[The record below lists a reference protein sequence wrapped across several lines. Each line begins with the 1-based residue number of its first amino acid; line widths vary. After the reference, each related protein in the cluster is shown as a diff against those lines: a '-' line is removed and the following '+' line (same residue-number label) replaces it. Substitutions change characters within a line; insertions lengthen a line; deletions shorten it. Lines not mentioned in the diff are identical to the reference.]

1 MNGFGDMANMMDNM
15 MGGGWSGFGLAG
27 TLFNVLLLVAFLAA
41 VVWFVAR
48 ILPAGGENKSPVG
61 RVDPAE
67 ETLRER
73 FARGEID
80 AGEYERTLEVLRGGP
95 GQRTYEDYVR
105 EATRRLTGKP
115 SARE

>member
-1 MNGFGDMANMMDNM
+1 MMDNM
-15 MGGGWSGFGLAG
+15 MGNGWSGFGLAG
-27 TLFNVLLLVAFLAA
+27 ALFNVLLLVAFLAA
-41 VVWFVAR
+41 MVWVVVK
-48 ILPAGGENKSPVG
+48 ILPALGGGDGSPVG

-80 AGEYERTLEVLRGGP
+80 AAEYERSLEVLRGGP
-95 GQRTYEDYVR
+95 SQRTYEDYVR
-105 EATRRLTGKP
+105 DTTRQLTGKP